1 MSPIRPFILWLAV
14 IGFALGRPV
23 VGLLWWRLSLL
34 LLLNLG
40 VVSLLHL
47 LLLGVVFFL
56 QLLELLLLFLL
67 NLLLL
72 LHVGLRLDSL
82 LLLDLLLLDSLA
94 LQILLLTQIVELLLM
109 LLFELGVVWLD
120 CRWRTRRRRPI
131 VVGALI
137 VVCGNTSRNRS

>member
-1 MSPIRPFILWLAV
+1 MFVLWLAV

-23 VGLLWWRLSLL
+23 VGLLWWRLPLL
-34 LLLNLG
+34 LLLNLS

-47 LLLGVVFFL
+47 LLLGVVLFF
-56 QLLELLLLFLL
+56 QLFELLLLFLL

-72 LHVGLRLDSL
+72 RLGLRLDSL
-82 LLLDLLLLDSLA
+82 LLFDLLLLDSLA

-109 LLFELGVVWLD
+109 LLFEFGVIWLD
-120 CRWRTRRRRPI
+120 CRWRTRRRWPI